1 MKEKFILKY
10 ISPSFSQQLLDK
22 WNRLT
27 QANKSATDYI
37 TKFDEYLNRCG
48 ATEFESPKQT
58 LSRFRSGH
66 RGRLPSRAHSSR
78 HHDSKEACQL
88 VTDLNESRG
97 SYFHQSDFRDSSKTT
112 TASKPSYSRSF
123 PTPSK
128 PAPSSSSIKLA
139 CSSSVKPV
147 GSSSTKLTTFEKK
160 TASEPAKVIPRTQCY
175 RCQGYG
181 HLASQWPS
189 QTKTLLV
196 KIPIKD
202 VEEDGLE
209 VIVHQ

>member
-78 HHDSKEACQL
+78 HHDSEACQL

-97 SYFHQSDFRDSSKTT
+97 SYFHQSDFRDTLRQQPP
-112 TASKPSYSRSF
+112 ASLVIADPFLPRVNL
-123 PTPSK
+123 P
-128 PAPSSSSIKLA
+128 
-139 CSSSVKPV
+139 PV
-147 GSSSTKLTTFEKK
+147 LQVSN
-160 TASEPAKVIPRTQCY
+160 
-175 RCQGYG
+175 
-181 HLASQWPS
+181 
-189 QTKTLLV
+189 
-196 KIPIKD
+196 
-202 VEEDGLE
+202 
-209 VIVHQ
+209 